1 MNLALIGRLL
11 AGFTLFFAGAMTI
24 PLGLALFE
32 ETRLHTVRGFATS
45 MGLGLFVALVLWLG
59 GRRASR
65 DFFRKEGLVVVGF
78 AWLVAGALGAIPFEW
93 SGAIPRGADAFFE
106 AVSGLTTTGATVLGS
121 GGNEA
126 IEALPPSLLLWRS
139 MLQWMGG
146 LGVILVFIVL
156 LPAVG
161 VTGSKLLSSEQ
172 IGVASES
179 LQPRMQAQART
190 LFRFYLL
197 ITAAALLCYWL
208 AGMDAFDAV
217 CHAFTTMAT
226 GGFSTKNTSIG
237 QFDSVPIELV
247 AIVFMF
253 LAGCNFVFLVHVA
266 LGRARE
272 QVSPLQSMEFRV
284 YLLVTVLVVAGM
296 AVALR
301 LRGETMADP
310 TLGVVRDY
318 SSFATCLREAAFQTV
333 SLLTSTGYQS
343 ADFQNWPVFALGLA
357 LFCMLVGGCTGST
370 AGGIKIL
377 RLLACVKLMGHAVRT
392 FIRPKVVVTL
402 KVGKEVV
409 SDAVLSTILAIV
421 LLWVVTVAVGTLFLL
436 LDPRL
441 DFLSALSAN
450 LSMMGCTGP
459 SVTAVVPDGAG
470 GFTLANAGQ
479 VNLGPYGGYGE
490 LWASTKIFMSLE
502 MILGRLEILAP
513 LVLLTPSF
521 WRR

>member
-11 AGFTLFFAGAMTI
+11 AGFTLFFSCAMTI
-24 PLGLALFE
+24 PLGLALAE
-32 ETRLHTVRGFATS
+32 ETRLPTVRGFATA
-45 MGLGLFVALVLWLG
+45 MGLGLFVALVLWIG
-59 GRRASR
+59 GRGASR

-78 AWLVAGALGAIPFEW
+78 AWLIAGALGAIPFEW

-161 VTGSKLLSSEQ
+161 VAGSKLLSSEQ
-172 IGVASES
+172 IGVATEG
-179 LQPRMQAQART
+179 LQPRVQAQARA
-190 LFRFYLL
+190 LFRFYLVV
-197 ITAAALLCYWL
+197 TAAAVGCYWL
-208 AGMDAFDAV
+208 AGMNAFDAA
-217 CHAFTTMAT
+217 CHAMTTMAT
-226 GGFSTKNTSIG
+226 GGFSTKNLSIG
-237 QFDSVPIELV
+237 QYQSLPIELV

-253 LAGCNFVFLVHVA
+253 VAGCNFVLLVQIA
-266 LGRARE
+266 LGRGRE
-272 QVSPLQSMEFRV
+272 QASALQSVEFRV
-284 YLLVTVLVVAGM
+284 YLLVTVLIIVAM
-296 AVALR
+296 TVALR
-301 LRGETMADP
+301 FWGGTMLDP
-310 TLGVVRDY
+310 ALDRVRDY
-318 SSFATCLREAAFQTV
+318 SDVGTCLREAAFQTV
-333 SLLTSTGYQS
+333 SILTSTGYQV
-343 ADFQNWPVFALGLA
+343 ADFQNWPVFALALM

-377 RLLACVKLMGHAVRT
+377 RLLACTKLMGHAVRT
-392 FIRPKVVVTL
+392 FIRPKVVVTV
-402 KVGKEVV
+402 KVGKEAV

-421 LLWVVTVAVGTLFLL
+421 LLWFVTVAVGTLVLL
-436 LDPRL
+436 ADPRL
-441 DFLSALSAN
+441 DFLSALSAS
-450 LSMMGCTGP
+450 LSLMGCTGP
-459 SVTAVVPDGAG
+459 AVTAVVADGAG
-470 GFTLANAGQ
+470 GFALANAGQ
-479 VNLGPYGGYGE
+479 INLGPYGGYGE
-490 LWASTKIFMSLE
+490 LWASTKVFLSIE